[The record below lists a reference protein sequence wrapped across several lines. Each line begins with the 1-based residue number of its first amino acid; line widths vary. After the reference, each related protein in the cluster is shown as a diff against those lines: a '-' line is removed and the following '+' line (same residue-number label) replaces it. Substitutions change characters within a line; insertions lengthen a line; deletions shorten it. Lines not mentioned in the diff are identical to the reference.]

1 MFQALLLLFGIF
13 AAGFFAGYGLRAA
26 VSRRRRKRVVLLDS
40 SSRVRRPPPAST
52 VSKSPPEDP
61 AAVPVFQPSENRG
74 K

>member
-40 SSRVRRPPPAST
+40 SPIKRPPPRSA
-52 VSKSPPEDP
+52 VPKSPPEDP
-61 AAVPVFQPSENRG
+61 AAVPVFQPSEHRG